1 MKSVRRMGPAGSEN
15 WNAMLDGAE
24 TILREQGYGALTSR
38 RVAERVGVKQRLVY
52 YYFRTMEDL
61 IVATFRRLS
70 VRELDRLAQALSSSR
85 PLREIWQVCMH
96 TSDARLVSEF
106 MALANRIDELQTEVI
121 QFIQNSRRLQVE
133 ALTAALERRSRKSS
147 IEPGGL
153 ALLATSVAL
162 ALTRESELG
171 IQTGHK
177 DIMTA
182 IETFLA
188 QVEPAA
194 PSAKAAQR
202 RATGVR
208 PRATRK

>member
-1 MKSVRRMGPAGSEN
+1 MGPAGSEN

-24 TILREQGYGALTSR
+24 TILREEGYGALTSR

-147 IEPGGL
+147 IGPGGL

-171 IQTGHK
+171 IKTGHK

-194 PSAKAAQR
+194 PSTKAAKR
-202 RATGVR
+202 RSAGVR
-208 PRATRK
+208 PPAKRK